1 MPDKNTT
8 NLPILDDII
17 KAGDTDKAVHRPA
30 RKAQN
35 PEQTGTPEDDTAS
48 TGPGRHAETHPEPE
62 SAEPFLDD
70 IIASYRPNL
79 DSLTD
84 EILSEILVE
93 MEPLLRR
100 KILQTLKRHFPG
112 SGRSE

>member
-30 RKAQN
+30 REARN
-35 PEQTGTPEDDTAS
+35 RAQTGTPEGEAAS
-48 TGPGRHAETHPEPE
+48 TGRSRAAETHPQPE
-62 SAEPFLDD
+62 TVEPFLDD

-84 EILSEILVE
+84 EILSEILAE

-100 KILQTLKRHFPG
+100 KILQTLKRHFPD

>member
-17 KAGDTDKAVHRPA
+17 KAGDTDKAVHQPA
-30 RKAQN
+30 RAARSRAQA
-35 PEQTGTPEDDTAS
+35 GTPEAQAAS
-48 TGPGRHAETHPEPE
+48 TGHSRPAETHPQPE
-62 SAEPFLDD
+62 AVEPFLDD

-79 DSLTD
+79 DSLAD
-84 EILSEILVE
+84 EILSEIMVE
-93 MEPLLRR
+93 MEPLLRQ
-100 KILQTLKRHFPG
+100 KILQTLKRHFPD